1 MRTLNELRGAKG
13 LYVRCPAC
21 DRSFSVQRARLFDA
35 TKPLPDYATESLQT
49 ERAAIGEE
57 KTALRQERDRLS
69 RRSFTSAATG
79 GVGQVLEMLAAS
91 LPGLPANAQDCRA
104 MLKPVDYIAFSGA
117 SKGKVEQILFI
128 EAKTGQRRLS
138 SVQRAIKAAVEQGA
152 VTLRV
157 ANHLLPTE

>member
-1 MRTLNELRGAKG
+1 
-13 LYVRCPAC
+13 
-21 DRSFSVQRARLFDA
+21 
-35 TKPLPDYATESLQT
+35 
-49 ERAAIGEE
+49 
-57 KTALRQERDRLS
+57 
-69 RRSFTSAATG
+69 
-79 GVGQVLEMLAAS
+79 MLAAS

-128 EAKTGQRRLS
+128 EAKTGQQRLS